1 VVFFIN
7 KDKDNI
13 MTKIAAAEFNK
24 KVGYRLYLRRKI
36 SNLTQKNI
44 AKYLNITFQC
54 VQKYEKGQIA
64 LSLYNLYKLASLFNV
79 DINYFLQD
87 INKENET
94 ISKNNI
100 QNIHLETL
108 LKNFIKIKNKE
119 IAHNIENL
127 IYELSGEN

>member
-1 VVFFIN
+1 
-7 KDKDNI
+7 
-13 MTKIAAAEFNK
+13 MTKITAAEFNK

-87 INKENET
+87 ININEENEI

-108 LKNFIKIKNKE
+108 LKNFIKIKDKE

>member
-1 VVFFIN
+1 
-7 KDKDNI
+7 

-79 DINYFLQD
+79 DINYFFQD
-87 INKENET
+87 ITIDKENK
-94 ISKNNI
+94 IIPKNNA
-100 QNIHLETL
+100 QDIHLEIL
-108 LKNFIKIKNKE
+108 LKNFKFCY
-119 IAHNIENL
+119 L
-127 IYELSGEN
+127 VT

>member
-1 VVFFIN
+1 
-7 KDKDNI
+7 

-87 INKENET
+87 ININEENET

-108 LKNFIKIKNKE
+108 LKNFIKIKDKE